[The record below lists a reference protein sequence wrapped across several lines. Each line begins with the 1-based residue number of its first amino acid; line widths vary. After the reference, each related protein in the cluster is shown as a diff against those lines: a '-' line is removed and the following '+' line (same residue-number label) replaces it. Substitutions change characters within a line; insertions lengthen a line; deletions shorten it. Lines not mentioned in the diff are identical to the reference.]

1 MSEKATATVEPDEV
15 RELTADSR
23 GRINLG
29 QAHANERVRVAVE
42 YLNEESD

>member
-1 MSEKATATVEPDEV
+1 MTENVSATVEADEV

-42 YLNEESD
+42 YLDEESD